1 MNRKKKIILICVL
14 LIFIGI
20 FVHPEKVIYKPKIIG
35 KISDQNGKPIENAT
49 VSRIEEKSWKN
60 KEFGYIENEKFK
72 SQIVKTDINGNFE
85 LKEKSPERLIDFE
98 SVYETIGM
106 PALIVQVVTGIMLA
120 HRLLPNV
127 SQWFNFANPVS
138 HAIVAKLTLL
148 ALTVGF
154 AIDARFRVIPGLS
167 KETLGVMA
175 WHIVPVTLLSIWF
188 GIDRVAFPPGSLY

>member
-1 MNRKKKIILICVL
+1 MYGILLLLHILSATIWTGGHIVL
-14 LIFIGI
+14 SVVVL
-20 FVHPEKVIYKPKIIG
+20 P
-35 KISDQNGKPIENAT
+35 AA
-49 VSRIEEKSWKN
+49 
-60 KEFGYIENEKFK
+60 
-72 SQIVKTDINGNFE
+72 

-127 SQWFNFANPVS
+127 SQWFNFANPIS
-138 HAIVAKLTLL
+138 HAIVAKLILL

-175 WHIVPVTLLSIWF
+175 WHIVPVTLFSILF
-188 GIDRVAFPPGSLY
+188 VFVGVAFRTGWLY